1 MRNRFAVM
9 SFILAFALLFTGCG
23 NSAKD
28 SSTQGASE
36 ERTKLKIG
44 ISAGHEEEIW
54 AKVKELAAKDGVDIE
69 IISFNDYVQPN
80 LALAEGNLDANA
92 FQHLPYLEQFNKDHN
107 LDIVRIADTLN
118 YPMGIYSEK
127 VKSISEIKEG
137 DTLGLPNDPT
147 NGARALILFERAGLI
162 KLKEGVGIKATFR
175 DIAEN
180 RLNIK
185 FQELEAPFIPKAL
198 GDLKAAVINT
208 NFALENGLIPTKDSI
223 FIEPND
229 SPWVNIIAV
238 NAKDKDKPV
247 FQKVIKAY
255 HSDEVKKLIQE
266 KFGDFIVPSW

>member
-1 MRNRFAVM
+1 MKR
-9 SFILAFALLFTGCG
+9 SFSLAILVLVFALVFTGCG
-23 NSAKD
+23 NQSD
-28 SSTQGASE
+28 SNQGA
-36 ERTKLKIG
+36 EREKLKIG

-54 AKVKELAAKDGVDIE
+54 AKVKELVAKDGVDLD
-69 IISFNDYVQPN
+69 IITFNDYVQPN

-92 FQHLPYLEQFNKDHN
+92 FQHLPYLEQFNKDHK

-127 VKSISEIKEG
+127 VKAISEIKEG

-162 KLKEGVGIKATFR
+162 KLKEGVGIKATVQ

-180 RLNIK
+180 PLKLK
-185 FQELEAPFIPKAL
+185 FKELEAPFIPKAL
-198 GDLKAAVINT
+198 GDLTAAVINT
-208 NFALENGLIPTKDSI
+208 NFAVENGLIPTKDSI

-238 NAKDKDKPV
+238 NAKDKDKAV

-255 HSDEVKKLIQE
+255 HSDEVKQLVKE
-266 KFGDFIVPSW
+266 KFGDFIVPAW

>member
-1 MRNRFAVM
+1 MKNRFTAV
-9 SFILAFALLFTGCG
+9 FLVLIFALVFTGCVNT
-23 NSAKD
+23 NSSGK
-28 SSTQGASE
+28 QNGANE
-36 ERTKLKIG
+36 ERTKLTIG
-44 ISAGHEEEIW
+44 ISSGHEEEIW

-69 IISFNDYVQPN
+69 IITFNDYVQPN

-92 FQHLPYLEQFNKDHN
+92 FQHLPYLDQFNIDHK
-107 LDIVRIADTLN
+107 LDIVKIADTLN
-118 YPMGIYSEK
+118 YPMGIYSSK

-162 KLKEGVGIKATFR
+162 KIKEGVGIKATVR

-180 RLNIK
+180 PLNLK

-198 GDLKAAVINT
+198 GDLTAAVINT
-208 NFALENGLIPTKDSI
+208 NFALENDLIPTKDSI

-247 FQKVIKAY
+247 YQKVVKAY
-255 HSDEVKKLIQE
+255 HSDEVKKLVQE